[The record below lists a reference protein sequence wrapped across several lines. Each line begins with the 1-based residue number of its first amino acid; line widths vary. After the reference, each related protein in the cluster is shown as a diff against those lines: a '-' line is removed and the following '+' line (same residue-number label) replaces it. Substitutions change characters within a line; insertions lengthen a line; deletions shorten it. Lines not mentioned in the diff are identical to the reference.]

1 MREGEGAAAGQDD
14 EQQDGA
20 NGGLSAHRRFL
31 PLAILVQQTPG
42 KPDVVG
48 TAPGFW
54 GLDAPFVGQLEL
66 PGRMLEG
73 VGVGVV
79 IAGAPLIPAFPISVE
94 PIGTPVRLA
103 PPIIEG
109 EEEFVPMPLLVAAPP
124 QGDVPLPDIAIPVP
138 APVPLIAPAGGTL
151 GIPAPSKV
159 PLGLD
164 RPDVPDVGLPATE
177 HGMVL
182 LVVEPN
188 DDAPLGIGLTP
199 VVPSSVAPM
208 GMPAGPT
215 DRLPPGPSG
224 DVGSIPGDG
233 AGDVC
238 AIAALPLRRTAAIV
252 AISKCLTVGVSCYGR
267 SECD

>member
-1 MREGEGAAAGQDD
+1 
-14 EQQDGA
+14 
-20 NGGLSAHRRFL
+20 
-31 PLAILVQQTPG
+31 
-42 KPDVVG
+42 
-48 TAPGFW
+48 
-54 GLDAPFVGQLEL
+54 
-66 PGRMLEG
+66 MLEG

-79 IAGAPLIPAFPISVE
+79 MAGAPLIPAFPISVE
-94 PIGTPVRLA
+94 PIGTPVRPA

-109 EEEFVPMPLLVAAPP
+109 DEEFVPLPLLVAAPP
-124 QGDVPLPDIAIPVP
+124 QGDVPLPDIAIPVLTP
-138 APVPLIAPAGGTL
+138 VPVLPPVPLMLPAGGTL
-151 GIPAPSKV
+151 GIPAMPPPSKV

-199 VVPSSVAPM
+199 VVPSSVAPI

-224 DVGSIPGDG
+224 EVGSIPGDG

-252 AISKCLTVGVSCYGR
+252 AISKCLTVGVSSMAGAMPGPK
-267 SECD
+267 CD